1 MAKPPQ
7 LPGSH
12 STSLTDQMF
21 PVGNTIFKYKYYYY
35 GLILINTRFN
45 FKWGLKIHFLP
56 LPFAIYFLATEYSW
70 TVSKNL
76 KHFITLQCW

>member
-1 MAKPPQ
+1 
-7 LPGSH
+7 
-12 STSLTDQMF
+12 MF
-21 PVGNTIFKYKYYYY
+21 PVGNSTLKYKYNYY

-56 LPFAIYFLATEYSW
+56 LLFAIYFLATEYSW

-76 KHFITLQCW
+76 KHFITLQYC